1 MPLPL
6 WKYVKN
12 ATQEPQVITDLR
24 FVANGGIVSCVPGGL
39 TASVGPRLTVLPGQT
54 VKLPINIYCETAR
67 KLAWA
72 EDVTE
77 DEWQA
82 ALAAD
87 KSDRDRL
94 IAEVEQLQH
103 ELRLL
108 RKVLDDA
115 QAAAPEAKQSSKR
128 KTRGT

>member
-12 ATQEPQVITDLR
+12 ATDEPQVITDLR

-72 EDVTE
+72 EDVSEDAWTE
-77 DEWQA
+77 
-82 ALAAD
+82 ALLSED
-87 KSDRDRL
+87 VPTPPPPPEPNVE
-94 IAEVEQLQH
+94 AE
-103 ELRLL
+103 
-108 RKVLDDA
+108 
-115 QAAAPEAKQSSKR
+115 PKR
-128 KTRGT
+128 KKRGT